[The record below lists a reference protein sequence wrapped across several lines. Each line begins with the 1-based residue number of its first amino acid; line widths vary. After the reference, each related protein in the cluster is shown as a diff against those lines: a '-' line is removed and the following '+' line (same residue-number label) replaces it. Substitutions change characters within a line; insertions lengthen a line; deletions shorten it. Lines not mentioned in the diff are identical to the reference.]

1 VRLSLIGH
9 SHFLNPNTCCNQCHL
24 STSSTCL
31 HVIPSLSYVLHCA
44 LLNSLI
50 FPMCHSMFFTAFYF
64 WRYTLQNDHACLF
77 KIIHVNLYKNSTS
90 ITDTRIPRKKKK
102 KKKPQTKK
110 KKKKKKK
117 KKSPKKKKK
126 KKTLTLSIT
135 ANLIERYIQENKLIK
150 WIWKFSKD

>member
-102 KKKPQTKK
+102 KKNSQ
-110 KKKKKKK
+110 
-117 KKSPKKKKK
+117 KKKKK

>member
-102 KKKPQTKK
+102 KKK
-110 KKKKKKK
+110 
-117 KKSPKKKKK
+117 
-126 KKTLTLSIT
+126 TLTLSIT